1 MLMGISLQAHPTSK
15 QKLILSQ
22 WMGCARFIWNAKCD
36 ELHYQTQ
43 IARRYLPVGTYP
55 KVDQSFAQYKSQE
68 LSPWLYDCPSQI
80 LRNSTVNW
88 FQTHR
93 DFLKGRC
100 LKPHRKRK
108 SNTASIHL
116 TRELFRFEKCTDGV
130 IRLFIGTKTN
140 NIGYLSI
147 KNHAPF
153 NEPNSIRIKR
163 KNGRYSVAFCY
174 EDGLDENSLL
184 CAEEHLEY
192 LKEYSREELEKC
204 TVGIDRGVVRPVQA
218 GSEVYDFTREQKANK
233 KAKERY
239 IKRCQRRLA
248 NQKKGSHRRKKNKQK
263 IAKAHEK
270 ITNIRKDFCHKSSRS
285 IVDNKETKV
294 IIFEDLKTSQMTKKP
309 TPQKARIDKQWE
321 KNGRAA
327 KAGLNRSILDKG
339 WHQLERFVTYKAY
352 RAGKAV
358 FKIRAHYTSQEC
370 ADCGHT
376 HPNNRRSQEAFICK
390 SCGHTENAD
399 HNAAE
404 VIKKRAIDFILYSGT
419 ELSKR
424 GVLLDIGRGAVY
436 QTRGCENALTH
447 AAKKRQK
454 RREKAV
460 AALTGSSLL

>member
-1 MLMGISLQAHPTSK
+1 VLTGISLQAHPTSK

-22 WMGCARFIWNAKCD
+22 WMGCARFVWNAKCD
-36 ELHYQTQ
+36 EFHYLTQ
-43 IARRYLPVGTYP
+43 FARKYLPLGTYP
-55 KVDQSFAQYKSQE
+55 KVDQSYSQYKSQE

-80 LRNSTVNW
+80 LRNSVVNW

-100 LKPHRKRK
+100 RKPHRKWK

-116 TRELFRFEKCTDGV
+116 TRELFRFEKCSDGV
-130 IRLFIGTKTN
+130 TRLFIGTKTN
-140 NIGYLSI
+140 NMGYLSI

-153 NEPNSIRIKR
+153 HEPNSIRIKR

-174 EDGLDENSLL
+174 EDGLDENTLL
-184 CAEEHLEY
+184 SAEQHLEHLRGC
-192 LKEYSREELEKC
+192 SRKELEKC

-218 GSEVYDFTREQKANK
+218 GSEVYDFTDQQKLK
-233 KAKERY
+233 KEARRRY

-248 NQKKGSHRRKKNKQK
+248 CQKKGSRRRKKTKQK

-270 ITNIRKDFCHKSSRS
+270 IANIRKDFCHKSSRS
-285 IVDNKETKV
+285 IVDNEGTKV
-294 IIFEDLKTSQMTKKP
+294 IIFEELKTSQMTKKP
-309 TPQKARIDKQWE
+309 APKKSKLDNRWE

-339 WHQLERFVTYKAY
+339 WYQLERFVSYKAY

-358 FKIRAHYTSQEC
+358 FWIRAHYTSQEC

-376 HPNNRRSQEAFICK
+376 HPNNRKSQEEFICE

-399 HNAAE
+399 QNAAE
-404 VIKKRAIDFILYSGT
+404 VIKKRAINFILYSGT

-424 GVLLDIGRGAVY
+424 GVLLDSGRGAASK
-436 QTRGCENALTH
+436 TRGREHVLAH

-454 RREKAV
+454 RWEEAAV
-460 AALTGSSLL
+460 AA